1 MYQQITSIDGNSQSG
16 QSLLS
21 RNKFGM
27 RQQRSFKAN
36 ATDARRL
43 ESSNALVM
51 KGLKKSGKMP
61 AGKEMSLQTT
71 AHTKDE
77 TTPHSDNET
86 SRTED
91 GEKLLATWLSLNAKK
106 MNTSYPNVKKVN
118 GFSKSSFNSLN
129 TSDGISNENP
139 SKIAPFAT
147 DPRDVPQAS
156 SGTSIQK
163 NKARE
168 IISSPDANVDADDM
182 GWCLNDQSTFTSNVS
197 ESVSKIRAAKEDCK

>member
-1 MYQQITSIDGNSQSG
+1 
-16 QSLLS
+16 
-21 RNKFGM
+21 M
-27 RQQRSFKAN
+27 RQQRSFKEN

-61 AGKEMSLQTT
+61 TGKEISLQTN

-77 TTPHSDNET
+77 TTPHSDDEK

-91 GEKLLATWLSLNAKK
+91 GEKLLAAWLSLNAKK
-106 MNTSYPNVKKVN
+106 MNPYPNVEKVN

-129 TSDGISNENP
+129 ASDGISNEK
-139 SKIAPFAT
+139 SLKIASFAT

-156 SGTSIQK
+156 SGTNIQK

-168 IISSPDANVDADDM
+168 IISSPDANVDADEM
-182 GWCLNDQSTFTSNVS
+182 GCCSNDQPAITSNVS
-197 ESVSKIRAAKEDCK
+197 ESVSRISAAKKDCKY